1 MAVAVA
7 RQCKQP
13 LAGCSASGD
22 AEGQGFAASRW
33 AMALRG
39 QVRGDAEGGPAAEV
53 LARRARGGEQIWHSE
68 RV

>member
-1 MAVAVA
+1 
-7 RQCKQP
+7 
-13 LAGCSASGD
+13 
-22 AEGQGFAASRW
+22 
-33 AMALRG
+33 MALRG